1 MEGFLATVLPF
12 SSCRQLCGGGG
23 LGAGSCRGW
32 DRTSKERVA
41 NGELQPRVA
50 SPGKEMELFTCLT
63 EMGEQDRVVGWVGVA
78 REFLPLHFGPRPS
91 MRGCDG
97 WYCHPMGQHP
107 SLSIKGRLWGEC
119 LFLSFLLQQCP
130 GCPGE

>member
-1 MEGFLATVLPF
+1 MQAALWRWRVG
-12 SSCRQLCGGGG
+12 SRQLQG
-23 LGAGSCRGW
+23 LGQNLQREGG
-32 DRTSKERVA
+32 

-50 SPGKEMELFTCLT
+50 SPGKEVELFTCLT

-78 REFLPLHFGPRPS
+78 CEFLPLHFGPRPS

-97 WYCHPMGQHP
+97 WYCRPMGQHP